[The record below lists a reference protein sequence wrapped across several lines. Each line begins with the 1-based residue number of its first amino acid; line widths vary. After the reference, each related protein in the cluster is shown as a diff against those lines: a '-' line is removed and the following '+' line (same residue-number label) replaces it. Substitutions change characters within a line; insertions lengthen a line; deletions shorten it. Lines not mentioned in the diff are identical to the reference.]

1 MYKTINYA
9 ISNRIGIYTANI
21 FTKLRSPIVTPL
33 SSILWAKAILLCHL
47 IFSISPFLAMNSLQH
62 IRKGFNTYDRITM
75 HMNARLQNK
84 NTIMR
89 KLSIVNNLY
98 PVIWEYILTC
108 KNFLV
113 FIPRKNCILNHCRY
127 FRIYG
132 IVS

>member
-108 KNFLV
+108 KNF
-113 FIPRKNCILNHCRY
+113 PQKNCILNHCRY